1 MWRAVPRL
9 SVRLLRAEQLRVA
22 LVTPTHPSEE
32 VWGPLIWQGALT
44 AGRGGSEQFLDVKSC
59 TFNSPGVG
67 GLKRGFLMAVMV
79 LHSPETFSAILT
91 LEDPLQRGVGG
102 IALLTLSDTE
112 DALHFLLLFR
122 GLLGGE

>member
-1 MWRAVPRL
+1 M
-9 SVRLLRAEQLRVA
+9 
-22 LVTPTHPSEE
+22 
-32 VWGPLIWQGALT
+32 
-44 AGRGGSEQFLDVKSC
+44 GSEQFLDVKSC
-59 TFNSPGVG
+59 AFNSPGVG

-122 GLLGGE
+122 GLLGGESWGRCTYVRVLGRFLTSQKCSHMWRLQD